1 MYRAKFK
8 KVPIYLKRIVVP
20 ALNTLAHNDE
30 RQHSSRTDVRYN
42 LEDLLDLVGMDKR
55 DLRLSNSIPNKKYLF
70 STSLQHTTAP
80 QVTKVDRHTISI
92 QLGAIF
98 FQ

>member
-55 DLRLSNSIPNKKYLF
+55 DLRLSNSIPNRKKTYF
-70 STSLQHTTAP
+70 PFAIHNSTKLQKLTGILLVSNYAP
-80 QVTKVDRHTISI
+80 
-92 QLGAIF
+92 
-98 FQ
+98 

>member
-1 MYRAKFK
+1 M
-8 KVPIYLKRIVVP
+8 LP

-42 LEDLLDLVGMDKR
+42 LQDLLDLVFMDSR
-55 DLRLSNSIPNKKYLF
+55 DLRLSNSIPNKKNLF
-70 STSLQHTTAP
+70 SICNTQQH

-92 QLGAIF
+92 QLRALTV
-98 FQ
+98 FQG